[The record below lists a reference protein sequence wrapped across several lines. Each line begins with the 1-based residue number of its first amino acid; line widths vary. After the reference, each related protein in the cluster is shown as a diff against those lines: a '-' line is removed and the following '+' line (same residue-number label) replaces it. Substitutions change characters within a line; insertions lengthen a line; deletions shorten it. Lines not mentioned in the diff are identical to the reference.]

1 MVSGI
6 VPTLLTPPSFF
17 LMCHNLWE
25 IQRSRE
31 RSWIV
36 ITTFYLPSLPLHIK
50 WHKVHACVFTVR
62 PDLLYKPMYVRM
74 CLYVSKKFIPFHL
87 TSILLHKWIKFFV
100 SDHYQTWVVAN
111 SMHRCVLRHDLII
124 LQNIKNYYCSTGT
137 TTWLRCEIAKCSIF

>member
-36 ITTFYLPSLPLHIK
+36 IITFYLPSLPLHIK
-50 WHKVHACVFTVR
+50 WHKVHACAFKVH
-62 PDLLYKPMYVRM
+62 PDLLYKPMYVCVCMFPRK
-74 CLYVSKKFIPFHL
+74 LYHFSWL

-124 LQNIKNYYCSTGT
+124 LQNIKKLWKCI
-137 TTWLRCEIAKCSIF
+137 IALQELPHGWNVR